1 MPGPVPRKPLPAQDS
16 LPAAKHMPKFLAVVP
31 SLAR

>member
-16 LPAAKHMPKFLAVVP
+16 LPAAEHTPKFLAVAP